1 MNHRFTFMA
10 AFTVAC
16 LLSIAVGAQ
25 DEGDAS
31 NDDDPR
37 PPAVAQTPQRRV
49 TGAAQQLPGQ
59 DARPQS
65 PLYRGIP
72 FRTTTPGDPR
82 SVLLQLRESDPEMHK
97 LRQSDLELEKQTR
110 DLVAEY
116 HKPTA
121 DREQVR
127 AELTGVIEKHFAV
140 RQERRELEIKSLEKQ
155 LARLRDSLKKRE
167 SNRQQIIDRHIAELL
182 GTADELGF

>member
-1 MNHRFTFMA
+1 M
-10 AFTVAC
+10 
-16 LLSIAVGAQ
+16 L
-25 DEGDAS
+25 
-31 NDDDPR
+31 
-37 PPAVAQTPQRRV
+37 
-49 TGAAQQLPGQ
+49 
-59 DARPQS
+59 
-65 PLYRGIP
+65 
-72 FRTTTPGDPR
+72 
-82 SVLLQLRESDPEMHK
+82 K

-110 DLVAEY
+110 DLVEEY
-116 HKPTA
+116 QKPTA

-127 AELTGVIEKHFAV
+127 TELTGVIEKHFAV